1 MILDLQQGEQN
12 VVSSFLAMTGT
23 GEFPPIWSDLR
34 LMAIDDEEAE
44 EDDLDDE
51 DLDEEDFDD
60 EDLDEED
67 DLDDED
73 EEAELEEDDLDEE
86 EE

>member
-12 VVSSFLAMTGT
+12 VVSSFLAMTET

-51 DLDEEDFDD
+51 DLDDEEGLDDEDLDEEDLDDEEADFDD
-60 EDLDEED
+60 EDLDEE
-67 DLDDED
+67 EK
-73 EEAELEEDDLDEE
+73 E
-86 EE
+86 